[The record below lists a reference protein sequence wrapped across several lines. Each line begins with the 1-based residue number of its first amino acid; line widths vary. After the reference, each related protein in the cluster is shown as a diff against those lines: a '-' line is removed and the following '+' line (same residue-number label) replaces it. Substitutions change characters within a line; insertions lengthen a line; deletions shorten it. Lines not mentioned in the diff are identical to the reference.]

1 MRLSTEHRQGD
12 PQARPGWRNCHPGL
26 FGFALD
32 EGIIDGA
39 IVAATKEF
47 AHKHPEKAMMDNS
60 NMAFNEPWRPI
71 PCVVTT
77 KADMI
82 AAAGQVPTSA
92 RTFP

>member
-1 MRLSTEHRQGD
+1 MGAELGKYKSCVSARSTDKEILKHAQDGGIVT
-12 PQARPGWRNCHPGL
+12 QL

-60 NMAFNEPWRPI
+60 NMEFHEPWRPI
-71 PCVVTT
+71 PGRLSQQRL
-77 KADMI
+77 I
-82 AAAGQVPTSA
+82 
-92 RTFP
+92 